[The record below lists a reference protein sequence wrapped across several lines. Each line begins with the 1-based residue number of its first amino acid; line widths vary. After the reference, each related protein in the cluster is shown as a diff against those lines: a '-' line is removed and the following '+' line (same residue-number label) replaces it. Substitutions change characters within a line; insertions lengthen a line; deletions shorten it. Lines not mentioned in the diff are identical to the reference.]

1 MSRQIMTATRADGT
15 RSTYSLQPGST
26 VPMQLE
32 ALKPLKPTR
41 IKADRRT
48 YPKHKPGM
56 STAEYVALYEGANN
70 SGMHC
75 GGFWQPL
82 NTVPGAGYTGLD
94 SVEHGDFEQPADD
107 AAPVVAMD
115 EPAPAELEALA
126 PVVPA
131 VQVAPASPAL
141 QAWQAVAARAG
152 VDPVATD
159 AAAAAMAG
167 ACLARYGSTDPAACV
182 HLASFAAWHADTLQQ
197 LRAAAAPELAPAAPP
212 AADPAPW
219 RGPDNAAARARVY
232 AVHVRTGAAA
242 QALAPTWH
250 ADGCRLRRSVNA
262 PGFDSASQQLRDAV
276 AAALRAERAPRP
288 PAPVAGVAPA
298 NLAPHRRMAD
308 ALAMLAAAVAPGQG
322 RAAPPVCPD
331 PVRPAPAG
339 ADPAPVAAAAP
350 TPCDDI
356 GAVDGRPDS
365 GQPAAQIGPGAPLQR
380 ARPAPGAVSESADTC
395 EGMPCDDIGA
405 STAAPAGA
413 LSAAA
418 VDWLA
423 RVHKHL
429 ETDPMPR
436 AGYMLAAQSERERAA
451 RIHGENAAVARECA
465 EHLQACADALP
476 SAPVPALEHAA
487 WDGFGGAWESI
498 RNGRA
503 EPDQYRARVMEAME
517 AAKAA
522 GLFYNSETY
531 PRAAAVMAARWG
543 YPDLREAADIG
554 GPDCD
559 GVPRWFA
566 SHCYMAND
574 ATRAREAREA
584 AREAREALRL
594 VPGVELGAL
603 VFSDYKLTRSAEVS
617 AVSEDGELI
626 TIEGNRGATAVHLQ
640 CSPLAVRQAIER
652 AHEKGKRPFNYEQFC
667 VLRAHVTRQAA
678 PPAVALAAAIAEPV
692 ACQEPASQAEPGAI
706 ASARRMGGDDWHRG
720 DAMRNE
726 AAMCSAGRWSSA
738 EWAAYCEGY
747 EAAAD
752 AAACADDAL
761 ARVHGDSVADAV
773 AAGAAPPAEPAP
785 VQPSA
790 ADGIDKRAAHLAAVL
805 VGSIGTDPAR
815 LAPALRRESARVARA
830 AEVMPA
836 QVASSYRRTAA
847 RLAEMA
853 AEEEA
858 RATSRPD
865 PAALVAELDSITAA
879 ARDRMGGRGGA
890 ELAAMTPAERAR
902 RHALLLQLPTMA
914 EERQA
919 ARARVAA
926 RQALA
931 RILAQ
936 QLAPPA
942 AGMPVPA
949 DCTIAA
955 HPALAGANPG
965 PVARPHTL
973 PCGDIGAAERPP
985 ALRLAG
991 WPMAGAAPARGG
1003 RRRAGAFPTS
1013 AARAPCTPCSD
1024 IAGVWP
1030 RLAVRHWWPAPPG
1043 GDRVRGLLSAVAGG
1057 SRPVRTIPAPA
1068 ALLLARIRQ
1077 PVPHARPPPVAT
1089 SAHQPRAPVAGL
1101 ARSRARL
1108 AGLGALRV
1116 ATSARQRHQS

>member
-1 MSRQIMTATRADGT
+1 MPYI
-15 RSTYSLQPGST
+15 
-26 VPMQLE
+26 
-32 ALKPLKPTR
+32 
-41 IKADRRT
+41 
-48 YPKHKPGM
+48 
-56 STAEYVALYEGANN
+56 
-70 SGMHC
+70 
-75 GGFWQPL
+75 
-82 NTVPGAGYTGLD
+82 
-94 SVEHGDFEQPADD
+94 
-107 AAPVVAMD
+107 
-115 EPAPAELEALA
+115 
-126 PVVPA
+126 
-131 VQVAPASPAL
+131 
-141 QAWQAVAARAG
+141 
-152 VDPVATD
+152 
-159 AAAAAMAG
+159 
-167 ACLARYGSTDPAACV
+167 
-182 HLASFAAWHADTLQQ
+182 
-197 LRAAAAPELAPAAPP
+197 
-212 AADPAPW
+212 
-219 RGPDNAAARARVY
+219 
-232 AVHVRTGAAA
+232 
-242 QALAPTWH
+242 
-250 ADGCRLRRSVNA
+250 RLRRSVNA
-262 PGFDSASQQLRDAV
+262 PVFDSASQQLRDAV

-339 ADPAPVAAAAP
+339 ADPAPVAAASP

-365 GQPAAQIGPGAPLQR
+365 GQPAAQIGSGAPLRR
-380 ARPAPGAVSESADTC
+380 ARPAPGAVSASADTC

-436 AGYMLAAQSERERAA
+436 VGYMLAAQSERERAA
-451 RIHGENAAVARECA
+451 RIHGENAAAARECA

-476 SAPVPALEHAA
+476 AAPAPALEHAP
-487 WDGFGGAWESI
+487 WDGFGGAWENI

-503 EPDQYRARVMEAME
+503 EPDQYRARVMEAMQ

-603 VFSDYKLTRSAEVS
+603 VLSDYKLTRSAEVS

-626 TIEGNRGATAVHLQ
+626 TIKGNRGATAVHLQ

-692 ACQEPASQAEPGAI
+692 ACPEPASQAEPGAI

-747 EAAAD
+747 DAAAD
-752 AAACADDAL
+752 AAACADDVL
-761 ARVHGDSVADAV
+761 ARVHGDAVADAM
-773 AAGAAPPAEPAP
+773 AAVAAPPFAMWQA
-785 VQPSA
+785 VRMA
-790 ADGIDKRAAHLAAVL
+790 RDTAKLGNLLADGAMTLPGHVICSLAARRAELVNGLAGCPPDWWFGLAGVTLPAATEATGATQPEDGGRAARLAALL
-805 VGSIGTDPAR
+805 VRTIGTDPAR
-815 LAPALRRESARVARA
+815 LALALRRESGRVARA
-830 AEVMPA
+830 ADGLPVQLA
-836 QVASSYRRTAA
+836 NDYRRTAGS
-847 RLAEMA
+847 LAEMA
-853 AEEEA
+853 EEEEA
-858 RATSRPD
+858 RAALRPD
-865 PAALVAELDSITAA
+865 PAALVAELDQITAA
-879 ARDRMGGRGGA
+879 ARDRMGGPTVP
-890 ELAAMTPAERAR
+890 ELSAMTPAELVR
-902 RHALLLQLPTMA
+902 RHAILQQLPTFS

-919 ARARVAA
+919 ARDRVAARVAA
-926 RQALA
+926 RQPLG
-931 RILAQ
+931 RIRAQ

-942 AGMPVPA
+942 AGLPMPA
-949 DCTIAA
+949 GCTTAA
-955 HPALAGANPG
+955 RPALAGADPDPWQPAPG
-965 PVARPHTL
+965 I
-973 PCGDIGAAERPP
+973 PCSDIGAAERPP

-991 WPMAGAAPARGG
+991 WQMAGAAPARGG
-1003 RRRAGAFPTS
+1003 RRRAGVFPTS

-1024 IAGVWP
+1024 IAEVWP
-1030 RLAVRHWWPAPPG
+1030 GLAVRHWWPAPPG

-1089 SAHQPRAPVAGL
+1089 SAHQPRALVAGL
-1101 ARSRARL
+1101 ARSRAWI
-1108 AGLGALRV
+1108 AVLGAPLV
-1116 ATSARQRHQS
+1116 ATSARQRRQP